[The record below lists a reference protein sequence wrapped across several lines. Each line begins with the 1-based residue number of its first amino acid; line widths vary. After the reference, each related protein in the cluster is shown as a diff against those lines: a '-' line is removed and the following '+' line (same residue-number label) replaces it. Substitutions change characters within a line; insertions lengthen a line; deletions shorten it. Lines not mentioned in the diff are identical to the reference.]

1 MKKIVIFILLI
12 MLTIVAIIGANVYN
26 YNIKKNEAIRN
37 NKKYESFYNVEI
49 LGTDLASLINKIED
63 SNVKN
68 NVEKDEN
75 GKYIDNKENSI
86 KLEVKFLETEEII
99 QLETIKKIG
108 MKQFIQNFGAMSF
121 KCTKIE
127 YHQKTGKVKYMFF
140 EQMN

>member
-86 KLEVKFLETEEII
+86 KLEVKFLETEKII
-99 QLETIKKIG
+99 QLEIIKKLG
-108 MKQFIQNFGAMSF
+108 MIQFIKNFGTMSF

-127 YHQKTGKVKYMFF
+127 YHQKTGKIKYMFF

>member
-1 MKKIVIFILLI
+1 MKKIVIYILLI
-12 MLTIVAIIGANVYN
+12 VLTLVAIIGANVYN

-37 NKKYESFYNVEI
+37 NKQYESFYEVEI

-63 SNVKN
+63 INQKN
-68 NVEKDEN
+68 NIEKDEN

-99 QLETIKKIG
+99 QLEIIKKLG
-108 MKQFIQNFGAMSF
+108 MIQFIKNFGTMSF

-127 YHQKTGKVKYMFF
+127 YHQKTGKIKYMLF